1 MLIKPVVLYGAEV
14 WDSEKCDILERL
26 QLGFFKYVLSV
37 SKFTSS
43 MMVYGELGAITLDVD
58 IKSRMLTFW
67 ARLCSGEKHKISN
80 TIYSLLYTLDEKN
93 IFKSELVETIKTTLN
108 NCGFSGL
115 WLNQSLPCS
124 IEVFKHSVK
133 IRLKDQFI
141 QKWHEMIS
149 QGGKYTVYRIIK
161 TSFGFESYLNELPDL
176 LRKYFTKFRCRNHR
190 LPIEAG
196 ARSQVLRDMRI
207 CQFSETDIG
216 DEFHY
221 LLCCPNFKEER
232 KHFINSK
239 YYVRP
244 STFYLHKLRVKTL
257 KSWLCF

>member
-1 MLIKPVVLYGAEV
+1 MLKLFNVLVKPVVLYGAEV
-14 WDSEKCDILERL
+14 WGSEKCDILERL
-26 QLGFFKYVLSV
+26 QLRFFKYVLSV
-37 SKFTSS
+37 NKFTSF
-43 MMVYGELGAITLDVD
+43 MMVYGELGAIPLDVD

-80 TIYSLLYTLDEKN
+80 TIYFLLYTLDEKN
-93 IFKSELVETIKTTLN
+93 IFKSEWVETVKT
-108 NCGFSGL
+108 
-115 WLNQSLPCS
+115 

-141 QKWHEMIS
+141 QKWHEIIS
-149 QGGKYTVYRIIK
+149 QGGKCTVYRIIK

-196 ARSQVLRDMRI
+196 VRSQVLRDMRI
-207 CQFSETDIG
+207 CQFCETDIG
-216 DEFHY
+216 DEFYY

-232 KHFINSK
+232 KQSIQNI
-239 YYVRP
+239 
-244 STFYLHKLRVKTL
+244 T
-257 KSWLCF
+257 